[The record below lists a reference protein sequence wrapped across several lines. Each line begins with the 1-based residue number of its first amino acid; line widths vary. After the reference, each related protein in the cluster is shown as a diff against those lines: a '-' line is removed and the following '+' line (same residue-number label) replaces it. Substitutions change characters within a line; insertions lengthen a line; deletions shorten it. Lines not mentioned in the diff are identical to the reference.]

1 MVVDALKPLAMM
13 YVMPNR
19 PLCLILTSS
28 RRDFLEIAIP
38 LRRYL
43 LSAGSSTR
51 LAQNDDWPVASF

>member
-1 MVVDALKPLAMM
+1 MVIDAVKPLAMM

-28 RRDFLEIAIP
+28 RREIAFR

-51 LAQNDDWPVASF
+51 LAQNDDYPAASF